1 MKTTNLQQIHTQ
13 KRKSNSNPTLKVII
27 KLQDKRRKEERKKKI
42 STRANLKQLRNVNK
56 NIYQ

>member
-1 MKTTNLQQIHTQ
+1 M
-13 KRKSNSNPTLKVII
+13 LKVVI